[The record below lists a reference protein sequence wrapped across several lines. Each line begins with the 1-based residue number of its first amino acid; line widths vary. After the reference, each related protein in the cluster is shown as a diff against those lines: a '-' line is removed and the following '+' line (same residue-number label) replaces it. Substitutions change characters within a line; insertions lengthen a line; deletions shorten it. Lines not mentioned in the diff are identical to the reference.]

1 MQGATLYHLRRGNI
15 EKVCIIM
22 KIIFNG
28 VAVAVAFVDVVAAV
42 PFDAV
47 AFAVAV
53 SLIHLVKPI

>member
-28 VAVAVAFVDVVAAV
+28 VAVAVVDVVAAF

-53 SLIHLVKPI
+53 SLIHPVKPI